1 MEEKIRYFSN
11 SERVSA
17 VCREI
22 YSGYGYRQYKMSRF
36 EEYDLYAANRD
47 FLIDD
52 STITFTGS
60 DGKLMALKP
69 DVTLSIVKNAA
80 ATGRDQEKVFY
91 LENVYRK
98 PKSNS
103 DFKEIMQLGL
113 ECIGDI
119 GLYQMGEVISLAA
132 QSLSVID
139 ENYILDISHMGIIS
153 ALADLAGIYGAARE
167 GLIKFINGKNAAG
180 VRAVCD
186 ECGAEAGLAERLVR
200 LTGVY
205 GPFKTAMPQL
215 RALSVNE
222 ATDAALDEIR
232 GIYEILEVTGCA
244 GRVNLDFSHTG
255 DMNYYNGVTFCGYI
269 EGIPSAVLS
278 GGRYDRLLRKFG
290 KPGGAI
296 GFAIYLDLLD
306 LLPQPKR
313 EYDVDVLLVCGEHDG
328 VSVARAVQRLRLEGK
343 SVLAVS
349 RVPENGITWRE
360 AVKIEGIMPEDKT
373 S

>member
-1 MEEKIRYFSN
+1 MQETVRYFSN

-22 YSGYGYRQYKMSRF
+22 YSGYGYKQYKMIRF

-47 FLIDD
+47 FLIDENI
-52 STITFTGS
+52 ITFTGS

-80 ATGRDQEKVFY
+80 ATGREQEKVFY

-98 PKSNS
+98 PKNTS

-139 ENYILDISHMGIIS
+139 KDYILDISHMGFIS
-153 ALADLAGIYGAARE
+153 ALADLAGISGGARDE
-167 GLIKFINGKNAAG
+167 LIRFISGRNAAG
-180 VRAVCD
+180 VRAVCSG
-186 ECGAEAGLAERLVR
+186 CGTPAALAEGLVE

-205 GPFKTAMPQL
+205 GSYESAMPQL
-215 RALSVNE
+215 RAFSANG
-222 ATDAALDEIR
+222 ATEAALDEIA
-232 GIYEILEVTGCA
+232 GIYEILEVMGCA
-244 GRVNLDFSHTG
+244 RHINLDFSHTG

-269 EGIPSAVLS
+269 KGIPFAVLS
-278 GGRYDRLLRKFG
+278 GGRYDKLLRMFG
-290 KPGGAI
+290 KPGGAV
-296 GFAIYLDLLD
+296 GFAIYLDQLD
-306 LLPQPKR
+306 SLSQPRR
-313 EYDVDVLLVCGEHDG
+313 EYDVDVLLVCGERDG
-328 VSVARAVQRLRLEGK
+328 VSVARAVQKLRLKGR

-349 RVPENGITWRE
+349 RLPENGTSWRE
-360 AVKIEGIMPEDKT
+360 AVNIEDIISEDKT
-373 S
+373 N